1 LLSWL
6 AFTIKKP
13 RAVLVGPVSV

>member
-1 LLSWL
+1 LRL
-6 AFTIKKP
+6 